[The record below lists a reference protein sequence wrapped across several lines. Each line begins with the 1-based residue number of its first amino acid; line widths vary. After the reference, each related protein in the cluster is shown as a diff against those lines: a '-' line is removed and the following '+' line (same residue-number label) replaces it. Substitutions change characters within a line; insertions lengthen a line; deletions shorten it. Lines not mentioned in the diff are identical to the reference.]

1 MKNLVAI
8 LTLTA
13 LAGVAAAEIHDT
25 GVITIDLQGNVVNN
39 DFNPA
44 ADTEVYDNWRATA
57 QGGVSTLQALYRAG
71 RNEIA
76 DLCNM
81 TAGGQLGS
89 CGFNIGNSAATG
101 SGLVLTG
108 GTGTI
113 RFYDGTS
120 GTYINGFNFNL
131 PTLNLAVGSSSRIS
145 FADGSLAAF
154 NIILPQ
160 SVFMS
165 VQYTNVTGTVS
176 LADVSHQIRNPHN
189 TGSSTDGLIDVTTN
203 TNIAFNGNPVANAG
217 LFIKV
222 VPAPTSAAA
231 LAMGGLIAA
240 RRRRA

>member
-1 MKNLVAI
+1 MKNLFAV

-13 LAGVAAAEIHDT
+13 IAGAANAEIYDT
-25 GVITIDLQGNVVNN
+25 GVITIDLAGNVIDN
-39 DFNPA
+39 DASPA
-44 ADTEVYDNWRATA
+44 VDTEVYDNWRAAA

-71 RNEIA
+71 GNEIA
-76 DLCNM
+76 DLCLM
-81 TAGGQLGS
+81 TGGGLLGS
-89 CGFNIGNSAATG
+89 CGLNVGNSAATG

-113 RFYDGTS
+113 RFYDATS
-120 GTYINGFNFNL
+120 GTFINGFNFNL
-131 PTLNLAVGSSSRIS
+131 PTLNLAVGTSSRIS
-145 FADGSLAAF
+145 FADGSLSTL
-154 NIILPQ
+154 NIVLPQ

-165 VQYTNVTGTVS
+165 VQYTSVLGTVS

-203 TNIAFNGNPVANAG
+203 STISFNGNPVANAG
-217 LFIKV
+217 LFVKV
-222 VPAPTSAAA
+222 VPTPASAAT